1 MTDAENKK
9 PDWQI
14 SLEHHEDLCTER
26 YTAVYK
32 EMQFL
37 RDDMR
42 EMRMEMRSGQ
52 RWIIGILLAW
62 PPLLITA
69 MLAGLKWIT

>member
-1 MTDAENKK
+1 MNNVDSKK
-9 PDWQI
+9 PGWQT

-26 YTAVYK
+26 YQAVYK

-37 RDDMR
+37 REDMR
-42 EMRMEMRSGQ
+42 EMRIEMRSGQ
-52 RWIIGILLAW
+52 RWIIGIVLAW

-69 MLAGLKWIT
+69 MIAGLRWIA

>member
-1 MTDAENKK
+1 
-9 PDWQI
+9 
-14 SLEHHEDLCTER
+14 
-26 YTAVYK
+26 
-32 EMQFL
+32 
-37 RDDMR
+37 MR

-69 MLAGLKWIT
+69 MPRRPQMDYLT

>member
-26 YTAVYK
+26 YKAVYK

-37 RDDMR
+37 REDMR

-52 RWIIGILLAW
+52 RWIIGILLVW